1 MGPACIGHRHAVMR
15 GAKTGSGLAT
25 AGSSS
30 QETAHRSMSPPSL
43 LEEEEN
49 LPAHWPAKLQRS
61 QREGGFN
68 RVRRK
73 RVVSLPWQ
81 SGSMKQATLAEEHSF
96 SEVMAAGQH
105 HLTPS
110 SCGKKRRWLQRLV
123 PDNFW
128 EDAKKLLV
136 LAGPLILI
144 QLLIF
149 LIHLVSSIFCGH
161 LGKVELAAVTL
172 AIAVINVTAISVG
185 YGLSSACDT
194 LISQVGKRC
203 WLLSWRHRAFQHR
216 LMLPRHCVAPW
227 LHLRPG
233 KLLPHNRELHGHMKI
248 PNPSQVVPG
257 VVRAALWGPCPPPA
271 PACCQSSRAPC
282 PLALQT
288 YGSKNLLRV
297 GVILQRAILILLL
310 CCFPCCAI
318 LINIEQLL
326 LLIRQDP
333 EVSRLTQRYVMAFV
347 PALPAVFLYNLEARY
362 LQNQMIMWPLVLSG
376 FVGNVINVIANY
388 IFLYVL
394 HLGITGS
401 AWANTVAQ
409 YSQTIFLFLYIIGK
423 KLHVKTWGG
432 WSSECLLEWDSFTSL
447 ALPSMLMMC
456 IEWWT
461 YEIGSFLIGLLSV
474 VELSAQSIIYEVSVV
489 AFMIPLGLGTAASVQ
504 VGNALGAGDVETA
517 KRSSSTSLLCTGGF
531 CVAVGA
537 ILAAT
542 KDVLGYIFTSDRE
555 IVDLVA
561 WVMPVYVVF
570 HLFEAMCGAC
580 SGVLRGIGKQKFGA
594 ILNAVSYYGVGLP
607 LGAVLLFV
615 ARIGVIGLWLSML
628 VCVAILCTCFIAYI
642 ARTDWK
648 KAAEEAQHRA
658 GVTQPLPEEPNV
670 GPEPSCKALPSGVG
684 PAPPPHAYPPAVAVR
699 ACVGVEAQNGV
710 VLMGITRMEGA
721 TYQLEPR
728 EATPATSP
736 PATATVTKE
745 LIIRRVLAAAA
756 AIAVLALGIVIK
768 LMTTKH

>member
-172 AIAVINVTAISVG
+172 AIA
-185 YGLSSACDT
+185 
-194 LISQVGKRC
+194 
-203 WLLSWRHRAFQHR
+203 
-216 LMLPRHCVAPW
+216 
-227 LHLRPG
+227 
-233 KLLPHNRELHGHMKI
+233 
-248 PNPSQVVPG
+248 
-257 VVRAALWGPCPPPA
+257 
-271 PACCQSSRAPC
+271 
-282 PLALQT
+282 T

-699 ACVGVEAQNGV
+699 ACVAGVEAQNGV

>member
-1 MGPACIGHRHAVMR
+1 M
-15 GAKTGSGLAT
+15 
-25 AGSSS
+25 
-30 QETAHRSMSPPSL
+30 
-43 LEEEEN
+43 
-49 LPAHWPAKLQRS
+49 
-61 QREGGFN
+61 
-68 RVRRK
+68 K
-73 RVVSLPWQ
+73 RVSLP
-81 SGSMKQATLAEEHSF
+81 EETGF
-96 SEVMAAGQH
+96 SEATATSQH
-105 HLTPS
+105 ALPAS
-110 SCGKKRRWLQRLV
+110 RCGKKLCWLQRLI

-144 QLLIF
+144 QLMIF

-161 LGKVELAAVTL
+161 LGKVELASVTL

-194 LISQVGKRC
+194 LISQ
-203 WLLSWRHRAFQHR
+203 
-216 LMLPRHCVAPW
+216 
-227 LHLRPG
+227 
-233 KLLPHNRELHGHMKI
+233 
-248 PNPSQVVPG
+248 
-257 VVRAALWGPCPPPA
+257 
-271 PACCQSSRAPC
+271 
-282 PLALQT
+282 T

-297 GVILQRAILILLL
+297 GVILQRATLILLL

-333 EVSRLTQRYVMAFV
+333 EVSRLTQLYVMAFV

-376 FVGNVINVIANY
+376 IIGNVVNVIANC
-388 IFLYVL
+388 IFLYVF

-401 AWANTVAQ
+401 AWANTIAQ

-447 ALPSMLMMC
+447 AIPSMLMIC

-489 AFMIPLGLGTAASVQ
+489 AFMIPLGLGAAAGVQ
-504 VGNALGAGDVETA
+504 VGNALGAGDIETA

-531 CVAVGA
+531 CVAMGA

-542 KDVLGYIFTSDRE
+542 KDVMGYIFTSDKE

-615 ARIGVIGLWLSML
+615 ARISVIGLWLSML
-628 VCVAILCTCFIAYI
+628 VCVSMLCTCFIAYI
-642 ARTDWK
+642 SRMDWR
-648 KAAEEAQHRA
+648 KAAEEAQRRA
-658 GVTQPLPEEPNV
+658 GLTPPPLEEPHP
-670 GPEPSCKALPSGVG
+670 GPEPPCKKLPSGTG
-684 PAPPPHAYPPAVAVR
+684 PAPPPHAHLPAAAVR
-699 ACVGVEAQNGV
+699 GCVAGVEVQNGV
-710 VLMGITRMEGA
+710 VLTGITRMGGA
-721 TYQLEPR
+721 TFQPEPQG
-728 EATPATSP
+728 AP
-736 PATATVTKE
+736 PGTAMSTKE
-745 LIIRRVLAAAA
+745 LIIRRGLAAAA
-756 AIAVLALGIVIK
+756 AVAVLALGIVIK
-768 LMTTKH
+768 LMTSKH

>member
-1 MGPACIGHRHAVMR
+1 MGPACLGHRHAVMR
-15 GAKTGSGLAT
+15 GAETGSGSAT

-30 QETAHRSMSPPSL
+30 QETANRPMNPPSL
-43 LEEEEN
+43 LEEEDN
-49 LPAHWPAKLQRS
+49 PPAHWPAELQQSR
-61 QREGGFN
+61 RE
-68 RVRRK
+68 VR
-73 RVVSLPWQ
+73 
-81 SGSMKQATLAEEHSF
+81 GMKQANLPEENGF
-96 SEVMAAGQH
+96 SEAMAAGQH
-105 HLTPS
+105 DLTPS
-110 SCGKKRRWLQRLV
+110 NCGKKHRWLWRLV
-123 PDNFW
+123 PDTFW

-161 LGKVELAAVTL
+161 LGKVELASVTL

-194 LISQVGKRC
+194 LISQ
-203 WLLSWRHRAFQHR
+203 
-216 LMLPRHCVAPW
+216 
-227 LHLRPG
+227 
-233 KLLPHNRELHGHMKI
+233 
-248 PNPSQVVPG
+248 
-257 VVRAALWGPCPPPA
+257 
-271 PACCQSSRAPC
+271 
-282 PLALQT
+282 T

-297 GVILQRAILILLL
+297 GVILQRATLILLL

-326 LLIRQDP
+326 LLVRQDP

-347 PALPAVFLYNLEARY
+347 PALPVSPCGHPECWPHTGTGHPAPIFCCSSAAPAQCCPYLIHLFPFQAVFLYNLETRY

-376 FVGNVINVIANY
+376 VFGNIINVIANC
-388 IFLYVL
+388 IFLYVF
-394 HLGITGS
+394 HLGIAGS

-447 ALPSMLMMC
+447 AVPSMLMIC

-474 VELSAQSIIYEVSVV
+474 IELSVQSIIYEVSVV
-489 AFMIPLGLGTAASVQ
+489 AFMIPLGLGTAAGVQ
-504 VGNALGAGDVETA
+504 VGNALGAGDAETA
-517 KRSSSTSLLCTGGF
+517 KRSSSTSLLCTGQATCMPGRLSQGSFQAQQEQGMFAVLCLQYTPCSLPLAAHGRAGLSALLCFSGGF
-531 CVAVGA
+531 CIAMGV
-537 ILAAT
+537 ILAAM
-542 KDVLGYIFTSDRE
+542 KDVLGYIFTSDKE

-561 WVMPVYVVF
+561 WVIPVYVVF
-570 HLFEAMCGAC
+570 HLFEAVCGAC

-628 VCVAILCTCFIAYI
+628 VCVSILCTCFIAYI
-642 ARTDWK
+642 SRMDWR
-648 KAAEEAQHRA
+648 KAAEEAQRRA
-658 GVTQPLPEEPNV
+658 GVTQPPPEELNS

-684 PAPPPHAYPPAVAVR
+684 PAPPPPAYPPAVAVR
-699 ACVGVEAQNGV
+699 GCVAGVDAHNSV
-710 VLMGITRMEGA
+710 MLTGITRMEGP
-721 TYQLEPR
+721 TYRVEPQ
-728 EATPATSP
+728 EAMPATSP
-736 PATATVTKE
+736 PATAMATKE
-745 LIIRRVLAAAA
+745 LIIRRGLAAAA

-768 LMTTKH
+768 LMTSKH

>member
-1 MGPACIGHRHAVMR
+1 MGPACLGHRHAVMR

-49 LPAHWPAKLQRS
+49 LPAYWPAKLQRS
-61 QREGGFN
+61 RREGGFN
-68 RVRRK
+68 TVRRK

-81 SGSMKQATLAEEHSF
+81 SSSMKQATLAEENSF
-96 SEVMAAGQH
+96 SEVITAGQH

-110 SCGKKRRWLQRLV
+110 SCGKKCRWLQRLV

-172 AIAVINVTAISVG
+172 AIA
-185 YGLSSACDT
+185 
-194 LISQVGKRC
+194 
-203 WLLSWRHRAFQHR
+203 
-216 LMLPRHCVAPW
+216 
-227 LHLRPG
+227 
-233 KLLPHNRELHGHMKI
+233 
-248 PNPSQVVPG
+248 
-257 VVRAALWGPCPPPA
+257 
-271 PACCQSSRAPC
+271 
-282 PLALQT
+282 T

-376 FVGNVINVIANY
+376 VVGNVINVIANY

-531 CVAVGA
+531 CIAVGA

-699 ACVGVEAQNGV
+699 ACVAGVEVQNGV

-728 EATPATSP
+728 EATPATLP
-736 PATATVTKE
+736 PATATVTKK

>member
-1 MGPACIGHRHAVMR
+1 ANLP
-15 GAKTGSGLAT
+15 
-25 AGSSS
+25 
-30 QETAHRSMSPPSL
+30 
-43 LEEEEN
+43 EEN
-49 LPAHWPAKLQRS
+49 
-61 QREGGFN
+61 G
-68 RVRRK
+68 
-73 RVVSLPWQ
+73 
-81 SGSMKQATLAEEHSF
+81 F
-96 SEVMAAGQH
+96 SEAMATGQH
-105 HLTPS
+105 DLTPG
-110 SCGKKRRWLQRLV
+110 SCGKKRHWLRRLI

-128 EDAKKLLV
+128 EDVKNLLV

-161 LGKVELAAVTL
+161 LGKVELASVTL

-194 LISQVGKRC
+194 LIS
-203 WLLSWRHRAFQHR
+203 
-216 LMLPRHCVAPW
+216 
-227 LHLRPG
+227 
-233 KLLPHNRELHGHMKI
+233 
-248 PNPSQVVPG
+248 
-257 VVRAALWGPCPPPA
+257 
-271 PACCQSSRAPC
+271 
-282 PLALQT
+282 QT

-347 PALPAVFLYNLEARY
+347 PALPAVFMYSLETKY

-376 FVGNVINVIANY
+376 VVGNIVNVIANC

-409 YSQTIFLFLYIIGK
+409 YSQAIFLFLYIIGR

-447 ALPSMLMMC
+447 AVPSMLMIC

-461 YEIGSFLIGLLSV
+461 YEIGSFLIGLLGV
-474 VELSAQSIIYEVSVV
+474 IELSAQSIIYEVSVV

-517 KRSSSTSLLCTGGF
+517 KRSSSTSLLCTGFF
-531 CVAVGA
+531 CIAVGI
-537 ILAAT
+537 ILIAT
-542 KDVLGYIFTSDRE
+542 KDMLGYIFTPEKE

-561 WVMPVYVVF
+561 WVIPVYVVF

-580 SGVLRGIGKQKFGA
+580 SGVLRGIGKQKLGA
-594 ILNAVSYYGVGLP
+594 ILNAISYYGVGLP

-615 ARIGVIGLWLSML
+615 VRIGVIGLWLSML
-628 VCVAILCTCFIAYI
+628 AAVSILCTCFIAYI
-642 ARTDWK
+642 CRMDWRT
-648 KAAEEAQHRA
+648 AAEEAQHRA
-658 GVTQPLPEEPNV
+658 GVTQPPLEELNP
-670 GPEPSCKALPSGVG
+670 GPDPSSKALPSGVG
-684 PAPPPHAYPPAVAVR
+684 PAPPSHTYPPATAVR
-699 ACVGVEAQNGV
+699 GCIAGVDAQNGV
-710 VLMGITRMEGA
+710 VLMGITRMEGL
-721 TYQLEPR
+721 TYQLELQ
-728 EATPATSP
+728 EATPVTSP
-736 PATATVTKE
+736 PATAMVTKE
-745 LIIRRVLAAAA
+745 VVIRRGLAAAA
-756 AIAVLALGIVIK
+756 AVAVLALGIVIK
-768 LMTTKH
+768 LVTSKH

>member
-1 MGPACIGHRHAVMR
+1 MR
-15 GAKTGSGLAT
+15 GAGTGSSPVT

-30 QETAHRSMSPPSL
+30 QDTALGPMNPPSL
-43 LEEEEN
+43 LEEDDR
-49 LPAHWPAKLQRS
+49 PAPWLVEPQESR
-61 QREGGFN
+61 RESGGT
-68 RVRRK
+68 
-73 RVVSLPWQ
+73 
-81 SGSMKQATLAEEHSF
+81 KQASVPEEKDF
-96 SEVMAAGQH
+96 GAAMATGQQE
-105 HLTPS
+105 LTA
-110 SCGKKRRWLQRLV
+110 GKKRRWLQRLV

-128 EDAKKLLV
+128 EEAKKLLV

-149 LIHLVSSIFCGH
+149 LIHLISSIFCGH
-161 LGKVELAAVTL
+161 LGKVELASVTL

-194 LISQVGKRC
+194 LIS
-203 WLLSWRHRAFQHR
+203 
-216 LMLPRHCVAPW
+216 
-227 LHLRPG
+227 
-233 KLLPHNRELHGHMKI
+233 
-248 PNPSQVVPG
+248 
-257 VVRAALWGPCPPPA
+257 
-271 PACCQSSRAPC
+271 
-282 PLALQT
+282 QT

-347 PALPAVFLYNLEARY
+347 PALPAVFLYNLETRY
-362 LQNQMIMWPLVLSG
+362 LQNQMITWPVVLSG
-376 FVGNVINVIANY
+376 IIGNIVNVIANC

-394 HLGITGS
+394 HFGITGS

-447 ALPSMLMMC
+447 AIPSMLMMC

-489 AFMIPLGLGTAASVQ
+489 AFMIPLGLGMAASVQ
-504 VGNALGAGDVETA
+504 VGNALGAGDVQTA
-517 KRSSSTSLLCTGGF
+517 KRSSSISLLCTGGF
-531 CVAVGA
+531 CVAIGA
-537 ILAAT
+537 TLAAT
-542 KDVLGYIFTSDRE
+542 KDVLGYIFTSDKE

-570 HLFEAMCGAC
+570 HLFEATCGAC
-580 SGVLRGIGKQKFGA
+580 SGVLRGVGKQKFGA

-607 LGAVLLFV
+607 LAAVLLFV

-628 VCVAILCTCFIAYI
+628 VCVSMLCTCFVIYI
-642 ARTDWK
+642 SRMDWR
-648 KAAEEAQHRA
+648 KAAEEAQRRA
-658 GVTQPLPEEPNV
+658 GVTQPSLEEASP
-670 GPEPSCKALPSGVG
+670 GPEPSCKAPPSVG
-684 PAPPPHAYPPAVAVR
+684 PATPPHAYPPAAVLQGCVA
-699 ACVGVEAQNGV
+699 GVDAQNGV
-710 VLMGITRMEGA
+710 VLTGITRTEGP
-721 TYQLEPR
+721 TYQLEAQ
-728 EATPATSP
+728 EATLATSP
-736 PATATVTKE
+736 PVTAVVTKE
-745 LIIRRVLAAAA
+745 LLVRRGLAAAA
-756 AIAVLALGIVIK
+756 AIAVLVLSIAIK
-768 LMTTKH
+768 LITSKH

>member
-1 MGPACIGHRHAVMR
+1 AN
-15 GAKTGSGLAT
+15 
-25 AGSSS
+25 
-30 QETAHRSMSPPSL
+30 PS
-43 LEEEEN
+43 EEN
-49 LPAHWPAKLQRS
+49 
-61 QREGGFN
+61 G
-68 RVRRK
+68 
-73 RVVSLPWQ
+73 
-81 SGSMKQATLAEEHSF
+81 F
-96 SEVMAAGQH
+96 SEAMATGQH
-105 HLTPS
+105 DPTPG
-110 SCGKKRRWLQRLV
+110 SCEKKRRWLRRLV

-144 QLLIF
+144 QLMIF

-161 LGKVELAAVTL
+161 LGKVELASVTL

-194 LISQVGKRC
+194 LIS
-203 WLLSWRHRAFQHR
+203 
-216 LMLPRHCVAPW
+216 
-227 LHLRPG
+227 
-233 KLLPHNRELHGHMKI
+233 
-248 PNPSQVVPG
+248 
-257 VVRAALWGPCPPPA
+257 
-271 PACCQSSRAPC
+271 
-282 PLALQT
+282 QT

-326 LLIRQDP
+326 LLICQDP

-347 PALPAVFLYNLEARY
+347 PALPAVFLYNLETRY

-376 FVGNVINVIANY
+376 FIGNVVNVVANC

-409 YSQTIFLFLYIIGK
+409 YSQTIFLFLYIVGK

-447 ALPSMLMMC
+447 AIPSMLMMC

-489 AFMIPLGLGTAASVQ
+489 AFMIPLGLSTAASVQ
-504 VGNALGAGDVETA
+504 VGNALGAGDTETA

-531 CVAVGA
+531 CIAVGI

-542 KDVLGYIFTSDRE
+542 KDVLGYIFTSDKE

-561 WVMPVYVVF
+561 WVMPVYIVF
-570 HLFEAMCGAC
+570 HLFEATCGAC
-580 SGVLRGIGKQKFGA
+580 GGVLRGIGKQKFGA
-594 ILNAVSYYGVGLP
+594 ILNALSYYGVGLP
-607 LGAVLLFV
+607 LAVVLLFV

-628 VCVAILCTCFIAYI
+628 ACVSILCTCFIIYI
-642 ARTDWK
+642 YRMDWK

-658 GVTQPLPEEPNV
+658 GVTQPLPEEPNPD
-670 GPEPSCKALPSGVG
+670 PERSCKVPPSGVG
-684 PAPPPHAYPPAVAVR
+684 TAPLPHAHAPAMAVQGCL
-699 ACVGVEAQNGV
+699 AGVDAQNGI
-710 VLMGITRMEGA
+710 VLTGITRMDGT
-721 TYQLEPR
+721 TYQLEPQ

-736 PATATVTKE
+736 PATTMSTKE
-745 LIIRRVLAAAA
+745 LVVRRGLAVAA
-756 AIAVLALGIVIK
+756 AIAVLALGIIVK
-768 LMTTKH
+768 LMTSKH

>member
-1 MGPACIGHRHAVMR
+1 MR
-15 GAKTGSGLAT
+15 GAESGSGPAT

-30 QETAHRSMSPPSL
+30 RETAHGPAPPPAPLAEEPNPAAPQPAALQPSL
-43 LEEEEN
+43 
-49 LPAHWPAKLQRS
+49 
-61 QREGGFN
+61 RE
-68 RVRRK
+68 
-73 RVVSLPWQ
+73 
-81 SGSMKQATLAEEHSF
+81 SGSMKQTTPPEEKGLREATAD
-96 SEVMAAGQH
+96 GQQE
-105 HLTPS
+105 PPARS
-110 SCGKKRRWLQRLV
+110 SRRKRHGLQRLV

-128 EDAKKLLV
+128 EDTKKLLV

-161 LGKVELAAVTL
+161 LGKVELASVTL

-194 LISQVGKRC
+194 LISQ
-203 WLLSWRHRAFQHR
+203 
-216 LMLPRHCVAPW
+216 
-227 LHLRPG
+227 
-233 KLLPHNRELHGHMKI
+233 
-248 PNPSQVVPG
+248 
-257 VVRAALWGPCPPPA
+257 
-271 PACCQSSRAPC
+271 
-282 PLALQT
+282 T

-297 GVILQRAILILLL
+297 GVILQRATLIILL

-347 PALPAVFLYNLEARY
+347 PALPAVFLYNLETRY

-376 FVGNVINVIANY
+376 VVGNVVNVIANCV
-388 IFLYVL
+388 FLYVF

-401 AWANTVAQ
+401 AWANTAAQ
-409 YSQTIFLFLYIIGK
+409 YAQAIFLFLYIVGR
-423 KLHVKTWGG
+423 KLHVKTWAG
-432 WSSECLLEWDSFTSL
+432 WSSECLLEWDSFTAL
-447 ALPSMLMMC
+447 AIPSMLMMC

-504 VGNALGAGDVETA
+504 VGNALGAGDIETA
-517 KRSSSTSLLCTGGF
+517 KRSSSTSLLCTGVC

-542 KDVLGYIFTSDRE
+542 RNMLGYIFTNEQE

-561 WVMPVYVVF
+561 WVIPIYVVF

-594 ILNAVSYYGVGLP
+594 ICNAVGYYGVGLP
-607 LGAVLLFV
+607 LAAVLLFV
-615 ARIGVIGLWLSML
+615 AKIGVIGLWLGML
-628 VCVAILCTCFIAYI
+628 ACVCLLCTSFIVCI
-642 ARTDWK
+642 CRMDWR
-648 KAAEEAQHRA
+648 KAAEEAQRRA
-658 GVTQPLPEEPNV
+658 GVTQSLPEMNP
-670 GPEPSCKALPSGVG
+670 GPEPSCKELPSDVE
-684 PAPPPHAYPPAVAVR
+684 PAPLPQAYPPATVVQGCVA
-699 ACVGVEAQNGV
+699 GWDAQNGV
-710 VLMGITRMEGA
+710 TLTGITKVEGPR
-721 TYQLEPR
+721 YQLEPP
-728 EATPATSP
+728 EATLATSHPAT
-736 PATATVTKE
+736 TVVTKE

-756 AIAVLALGIVIK
+756 ALAVFALGVVIK
-768 LMTTKH
+768 LMTSKD

>member
-1 MGPACIGHRHAVMR
+1 A
-15 GAKTGSGLAT
+15 
-25 AGSSS
+25 
-30 QETAHRSMSPPSL
+30 
-43 LEEEEN
+43 N
-49 LPAHWPAKLQRS
+49 LPEEK
-61 QREGGFN
+61 GF
-68 RVRRK
+68 
-73 RVVSLPWQ
+73 
-81 SGSMKQATLAEEHSF
+81 GEA
-96 SEVMAAGQH
+96 MAAGQH
-105 HLTPS
+105 DLTPG
-110 SCGKKRRWLQRLV
+110 SCGKKRRWLRRLV
-123 PDNFW
+123 PDHFW
-128 EDAKKLLV
+128 EDTKKLLV

-144 QLLIF
+144 HLLIF

-161 LGKVELAAVTL
+161 LGKVELASVTL

-185 YGLSSACDT
+185 YGLASACDT
-194 LISQVGKRC
+194 LIS
-203 WLLSWRHRAFQHR
+203 
-216 LMLPRHCVAPW
+216 
-227 LHLRPG
+227 
-233 KLLPHNRELHGHMKI
+233 
-248 PNPSQVVPG
+248 
-257 VVRAALWGPCPPPA
+257 
-271 PACCQSSRAPC
+271 
-282 PLALQT
+282 QT

-297 GVILQRAILILLL
+297 GVILQRATLILLL

-347 PALPAVFLYNLEARY
+347 PALPAVFLYNLEIRY

-376 FVGNVINVIANY
+376 IVGNVVNVVANC
-388 IFLYVL
+388 IFLYVF

-409 YSQTIFLFLYIIGK
+409 YSQAIFLFLYIIGK

-432 WSSECLLEWDSFTSL
+432 WSSECLLEWDSFTAL
-447 ALPSMLMMC
+447 AVPSMLMMC

-489 AFMIPLGLGTAASVQ
+489 AFMIPLGLGTAAGVQ

-531 CVAVGA
+531 CVAMGSV
-537 ILAAT
+537 LAAT
-542 KDVLGYIFTSDRE
+542 KDVLGYIFTSDEE
-555 IVDLVA
+555 IVALVA

-615 ARIGVIGLWLSML
+615 AKIGVIGLWLSML
-628 VCVAILCTCFIAYI
+628 VCVSLLCACFIVYI
-642 ARTDWK
+642 SRMDWR
-648 KAAEEAQHRA
+648 KAAEEAQRRA
-658 GVTQPLPEEPNV
+658 GVTQLPPEEPNP
-670 GPEPSCKALPSGVG
+670 GPEPSGKALPSGVG
-684 PAPPPHAYPPAVAVR
+684 PAPPPHAHPLTTAVR
-699 ACVGVEAQNGV
+699 GCIAGVDAQNGV
-710 VLMGITRMEGA
+710 VLTGIIRMDGP
-721 TYQLEPR
+721 TYQLEPQ
-728 EATPATSP
+728 EATCAMSP
-736 PATATVTKE
+736 PATATATKE
-745 LIIRRVLAAAA
+745 LIIQRGLAAAA

-768 LMTTKH
+768 LTTSKH